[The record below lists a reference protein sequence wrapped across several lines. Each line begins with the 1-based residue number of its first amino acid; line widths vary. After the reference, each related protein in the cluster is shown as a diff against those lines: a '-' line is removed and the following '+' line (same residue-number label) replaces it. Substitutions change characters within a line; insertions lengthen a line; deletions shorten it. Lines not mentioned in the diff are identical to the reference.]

1 MLPAGLP
8 MVSQKTAR
16 VFSSISGARPGAD
29 HNLQRRPGSPRPA
42 AIDGATAPPDRHTHN
57 GDYSA
62 YHPAILAAIRNAV
75 LPEVEVAAWA
85 RDTSASVCDQVGGEV
100 FFVSADT
107 AGGR

>member
-8 MVSQKTAR
+8 NVSQKTAR
-16 VFSSISGARPGAD
+16 VFSSISGAR
-29 HNLQRRPGSPRPA
+29 RRARITTFRGDPA
-42 AIDGATAPPDRHTHN
+42 ALERLQSTAQPPRLIATPS
-57 GDYSA
+57 GDHSA
-62 YHPAILAAIRNAV
+62 YHPAIWRRS
-75 LPEVEVAAWA
+75 ETRCCRKFEVAAWA